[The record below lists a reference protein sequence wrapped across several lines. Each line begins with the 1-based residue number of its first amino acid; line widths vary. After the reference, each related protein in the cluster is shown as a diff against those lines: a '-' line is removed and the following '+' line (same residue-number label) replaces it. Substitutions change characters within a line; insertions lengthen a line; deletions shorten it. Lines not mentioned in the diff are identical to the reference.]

1 MACEILVSWP
11 GSEPAFLGL
20 EVQCLNHW
28 TIGEVPVLAT
38 WKHHWPFVFQ
48 RKPKRCKQPISV
60 QFSSVT
66 QLSLTLCDP
75 MDYSMPGFPV
85 HHQLPECTQTHV
97 HWVSDAIQPPHPLS
111 LPSPPALNLSEH
123 MVFSKESVLR
133 IRWPKY
139 WSFSFNI
146 SPSNEH
152 SGVISFWMDWLDLL
166 AVQGTL

>member
-75 MDYSMPGFPV
+75 MDYSTPCFPF
-85 HHQLPECTQTHV
+85 HHQHPELTQTHV
-97 HWVSDAIQPPHPLS
+97 HQVGDAIQASYPL
-111 LPSPPALNLSEH
+111 LPPSPSALNHFQHQGLFQWVDSSYQVAKILEL
-123 MVFSKESVLR
+123 KLQ
-133 IRWPKY
+133 Y
-139 WSFSFNI
+139 QSFQWIFR
-146 SPSNEH
+146 
-152 SGVISFWMDWLDLL
+152 VDFL
-166 AVQGTL
+166 

>member
-48 RKPKRCKQPISV
+48 RTPKRCKQPISV

-75 MDYSMPGFPV
+75 MDYSTPCFPV
-85 HHQLPECTQTHV
+85 HHQLPELTQTHV
-97 HWVSDAIQPPHPLS
+97 HQVGDAIQASYPL
-111 LPSPPALNLSEH
+111 LPPSPSPSALNHFQHQGLFQWVDSSYQVAKILEL
-123 MVFSKESVLR
+123 KLQ
-133 IRWPKY
+133 Y
-139 WSFSFNI
+139 QSFQWIFR
-146 SPSNEH
+146 
-152 SGVISFWMDWLDLL
+152 FYFL
-166 AVQGTL
+166 